1 MKVAYLAENLGTVR
15 QPWTLSAKELM
26 RRTGENIGNL
36 AFWNA
41 ARLLFDAEPHLV
53 GWHTRKSELPDDI
66 AALVIPAANFIH
78 GDITLTPLVELVRAV
93 DKPVFLLGI
102 GAQAERE
109 DEPLTPG
116 PGVLEFLQ
124 EVSAR
129 TPTICLRGDFT
140 QRVCEGFGIGNT
152 QVLGCPSIL
161 TNPDPN
167 LGRTLAARIARIGD
181 GPVSVAAACVKG
193 QLRSVE
199 RELMRLVQ
207 LRPGSGYV
215 VQRPIEFIKIIRGED
230 LTEQEASDFQRA
242 AAFYDLPGG
251 RVALASFLRIAGYV
265 PDSVD
270 SWLHWQ
276 QRFSASV
283 NTRIH
288 GTVMSVM
295 AGVPGICIG
304 HDTRTTELA
313 KRLRLPLLSMQA
325 FIGSRYSL
333 RDQFAESGFSG
344 EAFDQNRAETAA
356 AYVRILA
363 EIGLP
368 PSRHLLSL
376 AAAAAA
382 PVAPPAETAPAAPE
396 APPVARAEPSPPA
409 HAAEVPFPP
418 ERGPGLRTATAGGRR
433 DSLAAVL

>member
-26 RRTGENIGNL
+26 RQTGENIGNL

-53 GWHTRKSELPDDI
+53 GWHTRKDQIPADV

-78 GDITLTPLVELVRAV
+78 GGITLTPLVELVRKM
-93 DKPVFLLGI
+93 DRPVFLLGI

-109 DEPLTPG
+109 DEPLTTG

-129 TPTICLRGDFT
+129 TPAICLRGEFT
-140 QRVCEGFGIGNT
+140 RRICEGFGIGNT

-167 LGRTLAARIARIGD
+167 LGRTLASRIARIGD

-207 LRPGSGYV
+207 LRPGSSYI
-215 VQRPIEFIKIIRGED
+215 VQRPIDFIKTIRGEE
-230 LTEQEASDFQRA
+230 LTEQEAADFQRA

-251 RVALASFLRIAGYV
+251 RAALVSFLRIAGYV

-270 SWLHWQ
+270 GWLHWQ

-304 HDTRTTELA
+304 HDTRTVELA
-313 KRLRLPLLSMQA
+313 KRLRLPLLSIQG

-333 RDQFAESGFSG
+333 RDQFAECGFSA
-344 EAFDQNRAETAA
+344 EAFDQNRAEIAA
-356 AYVRILA
+356 AYARILSQ
-363 EIGLP
+363 IDLP

-376 AAAAAA
+376 AAAS
-382 PVAPPAETAPAAPE
+382 AAPE
-396 APPVARAEPSPPA
+396 RGTALRAP
-409 HAAEVPFPP
+409 
-418 ERGPGLRTATAGGRR
+418 AGGG
-433 DSLAAVL
+433 SGITLASVL

>member
-53 GWHTRKSELPDDI
+53 GWHTRRSELPDDI
-66 AALVIPAANFIH
+66 VALVIPAANFIH
-78 GDITLTPLVELVRAV
+78 GDITLTPLVELVRTV

-129 TPTICLRGDFT
+129 TPAICLRGEFT
-140 QRVCEGFGIGNT
+140 KRVCDSFSIANT

-161 TNPDPN
+161 TNPDPY
-167 LGRTLAARIARIGD
+167 LGRTLAARISRIGD

-215 VQRPIEFIKIIRGED
+215 VQRPIEFMKTIRDEE
-230 LTEQEASDFQRA
+230 LTEQEVADFQRA

-251 RVALASFLRIAGYV
+251 RAALATFLRTTGYV
-265 PDSVD
+265 PDSID

-313 KRLRLPLLSMQA
+313 KRLRLPLLSMQG

-356 AYVRILA
+356 AYVRILS

-368 PSRHLLSL
+368 PSQHLLSL
-376 AAAAAA
+376 AAAAA
-382 PVAPPAETAPAAPE
+382 VPAAPAPAEPKPTTPE
-396 APPVARAEPSPPA
+396 APSVAQEQTV
-409 HAAEVPFPP
+409 AAVAT
-418 ERGPGLRTATAGGRR
+418 ERGPGLRTAHAGGRR
-433 DSLAAVL
+433 DALAVVV

>member
-15 QPWTLSAKELM
+15 RPWTFSARELM
-26 RRTGENIGNL
+26 RQTGENIGNL

-53 GWHTRKSELPDDI
+53 GWHTRKDEIPADV

-78 GDITLTPLVELVRAV
+78 GDITLTPLVKLVRTL
-93 DKPVFLLGI
+93 DRPVFLLGI

-109 DEPLTPG
+109 DEPPAPG

-129 TPTICLRGDFT
+129 TPTICVRGEFT
-140 QRVCEGFGIGNT
+140 RQICEGLGIGNT
-152 QVLGCPSIL
+152 EVLGCPSIL

-167 LGRTLAARIARIGD
+167 LGRTLAARIARVGD

-193 QLRSVE
+193 QLRNVE
-199 RELMRLVQ
+199 RELLRLVQ

-215 VQRPIEFIKIIRGED
+215 VQRPIEFIKTICGEE
-230 LTEQEASDFQRA
+230 LTEQEAADFQRA

-251 RVALASFLRIAGYV
+251 RAALASFLRIAGYV

-288 GTVMSVM
+288 GTIMSVM
-295 AGVPGICIG
+295 AGVPAICIG

-313 KRLRLPLLSMQA
+313 KRLQLPLLSIQG
-325 FIGSRYSL
+325 FISSRYSL

-356 AYVRILA
+356 AYARILSQ
-363 EIGLP
+363 IGLP

-376 AAAAAA
+376 AAAS
-382 PVAPPAETAPAAPE
+382 AAPE
-396 APPVARAEPSPPA
+396 RGTALRAATGGGSGVTLA
-409 HAAEVPFPP
+409 SVP
-418 ERGPGLRTATAGGRR
+418 
-433 DSLAAVL
+433 